1 MIRLLLLGL
10 ELAIP
15 IAVLITGAR
24 PAEASHT
31 AYALI
36 VTNNHGG
43 ALGRPDLQYADDDG
57 ARYYELFATLA
68 PADHIT
74 LLTEF
79 DRDSARLF
87 PELVG
92 VARPPSRANV
102 AAAARAIAGQIA
114 AAIRT
119 GDTAEFYFVFA
130 GHGDVDHGR
139 GFLQLTDATFD
150 AGDLEQLV
158 RSIQATHSHVIL
170 DSCNSFFVANPRSPG
185 GRRFATPA
193 DASAGLAQRVPNVG
207 VFVSTSAE
215 AEVFEWSALQ
225 SGVFSHAVR
234 SGLAGAADANH
245 DGVVSY
251 DELRAFVDTATAE
264 IKNSAFRPK
273 VYARGPGGDD
283 RTALVTAAET
293 GPRLTLDA
301 ARAIRLT
308 IRDRDELPWID
319 LNKEAGAPIT
329 LRLPASAASA
339 DELGDGGVIQRHQLQ
354 LEPGTHAPTL
364 ALAGLSP
371 AAPPPAARAA
381 DAPFHALFARPF
393 GPTALAQYDAER
405 AAEPPPVFGISRDDA
420 TRLALLLDEADD
432 EQVERRKVGA
442 GLSVAVG
449 ASEIVVAGFARSWSP
464 AFRLGFATA
473 GVSGIAYYGLADY
486 LRRPDSEHLRD
497 ALVHGLASGRDPGQV
512 VAEVDTQLHRLASSA
527 HERRIEGRWLGAITV
542 AVAGGLYLT
551 DRALDYKFSKDNSW
565 FDPTIAFTAALGWHS
580 LSNSFIESPIE
591 RTVEMWD
598 HEHTLAGVPRFAVT
612 PVPGGAMLSLSV
624 RL

>member
-1 MIRLLLLGL
+1 MNHRLLLPVLR
-10 ELAIP
+10 LARLTAIV
-15 IAVLITGAR
+15 VLITGAR
-24 PAEASHT
+24 LAEAGHA

-36 VTNNHGG
+36 VTNNHSGT
-43 ALGRPDLQYADDDG
+43 LGRPDLQYADDDG
-57 ARYYELFATLA
+57 ARYHELFSTLA
-68 PADHIT
+68 PAENIT

-87 PELVG
+87 PALVG
-92 VARPPSRANV
+92 AARPPSRANV
-102 AAAARAIAGQIA
+102 AAAARAIAGQVA
-114 AAIRT
+114 AAIRA

-130 GHGDVDHGR
+130 GHGDVDRGR
-139 GFLQLTDATFD
+139 GFLQLTDGAFD

-193 DASAGLAQRVPNVG
+193 DASAGLAQRVPSVG

-215 AEVFEWSALQ
+215 AEVFEWSTLQ

-234 SGLAGAADANH
+234 SGLAGAADADH
-245 DGVVSY
+245 DGTVSY

-283 RTALVTAAET
+283 RTALVTAAAT
-293 GPRLTLDA
+293 GPRLALDA
-301 ARAIRLT
+301 ERPIRLT

-319 LNKEAGAPIT
+319 LNKEAGAPLT

-339 DELGDGGVIQRHQLQ
+339 DELDAGGATRRHQLQ
-354 LEPGTHAPTL
+354 LEPGAQLPPI

-393 GPTALAQYDAER
+393 GPGALARYDAER

-420 TRLALLLDEADD
+420 TRLALLLGEADD
-432 EQVERRKVGA
+432 SQAERRKVSASWMMASGA
-442 GLSVAVG
+442 GVMAIGGL
-449 ASEIVVAGFARSWSP
+449 ARSFTTADRWVY
-464 AFRLGFATA
+464 AGEGLLLGA
-473 GVSGIAYYGLADY
+473 YGLVDY

-497 ALVHGLASGRDPGQV
+497 TLVHGLASGRDPGQV
-512 VAEVDTQLHRLASSA
+512 VAEVDTRLHRLASSA
-527 HERRIEGRWLGAITV
+527 HTWRIRVRWLAALDI
-542 AVAGGLYLT
+542 AAAGGLYLANRDG
-551 DRALDYKFSKDNSW
+551 DRALNRVLNPLLAGAAAMSSIGLFS
-565 FDPTIAFTAALGWHS
+565 
-580 LSNSFIESPIE
+580 SFIESPIE
-591 RTVEMWD
+591 RTADLWD
-598 HEHTLAGVPRFAVT
+598 HEPALAGAPKLIVAPVT
-612 PVPGGAMLSLSV
+612 GGATLSLGG
-624 RL
+624 RF